1 MSPEGTRSPAE
12 PELAPGVSHRSL
24 LLPPRAGSLG
34 NSAQVE
40 RVKAETLSA
49 GVQAAESESTGLF
62 NEFFLF
68 SLWVCW
74 FCFLLILS
82 RAPLWEHKA
91 FI

>member
-12 PELAPGVSHRSL
+12 PELAPGVSHCSL

-49 GVQAAESESTGLF
+49 GVQAAKRVKALVCLMSFSSSLCGF
-62 NEFFLF
+62 VGFVFF
-68 SLWVCW
+68 
-74 FCFLLILS
+74 
-82 RAPLWEHKA
+82 
-91 FI
+91 